1 MGSLLDFGAAA
12 QRAQQ
17 GVQNALAMENLGLHQ
32 RQTAVN
38 EQQLAVNQQSEQ
50 NARLNSIRAIWQ
62 DPRIVHDQ
70 ELSDQLF
77 GAIAPMVG
85 IPTDGLQE
93 KLTQSHKDRQELMTA
108 TLGQD
113 PQKAQA
119 AVIKLMAGMEP
130 DKAAVFL
137 KNIESVP
144 ALHARAQIA
153 KQHMEM
159 NEAKFAELRQ
169 NQAIV
174 NEGRGPLTAFS
185 ASLRRDTSVLD
196 SPAYKNAV
204 KISKTLNG
212 QNILDPSSKH
222 LAEKDKAV
230 LQNLFT
236 ENANKKADSMDEP
249 IKLLEYKLETASHA
263 LLDMQHG
270 VKPVGNMRE
279 ELTARIATLQPI
291 LGAQRDL
298 QAFYRDPLNSE
309 KATLAKHA
317 YETIEARRVELEAM
331 DKKLD
336 ATRQSLANL
345 ANEKFDY
352 KQGQDNA
359 VALGQQ
365 EYFALPDKQKTG
377 QAAAQIA
384 KRITEQ
390 TGVPVKVSDIVKD
403 PTVPE
408 TSVKIDLTQ
417 EKAESKKVGEGFGE
431 QFMSL
436 QKADVDSRAKMAK
449 YDRMDQLLKQMDTGR
464 FTPTMTAIQSMA
476 ESLGFEVDKTLP
488 AKQAFTAFAGEVAL
502 SLRNPEGGAG
512 MPGALS
518 EKDLAFLQSMTPDL
532 AKTTAGNKLIID
544 TARKLA
550 KRDQE
555 IAKIARDYR
564 KKHGQIDEGFYDQLA
579 AYSDKNQLFADA
591 PTTARAQPQG
601 DKGAS
606 QPQGGIL
613 EAYKD
618 TGKEQ
623 RYQKWLS
630 EHPEYK

>member
-1 MGSLLDFGAAA
+1 
-12 QRAQQ
+12 
-17 GVQNALAMENLGLHQ
+17 
-32 RQTAVN
+32 
-38 EQQLAVNQQSEQ
+38 
-50 NARLNSIRAIWQ
+50 
-62 DPRIVHDQ
+62 
-70 ELSDQLF
+70 
-77 GAIAPMVG
+77 
-85 IPTDGLQE
+85 
-93 KLTQSHKDRQELMTA
+93 
-108 TLGQD
+108 
-113 PQKAQA
+113 
-119 AVIKLMAGMEP
+119 
-130 DKAAVFL
+130 
-137 KNIESVP
+137 
-144 ALHARAQIA
+144 
-153 KQHMEM
+153 
-159 NEAKFAELRQ
+159 
-169 NQAIV
+169 
-174 NEGRGPLTAFS
+174 
-185 ASLRRDTSVLD
+185 
-196 SPAYKNAV
+196 V